1 MTIPKVHFWE
11 TQPSWN
17 NCKSDQPAGLF
28 GCFRT
33 YGRASRQL
41 RVATNFV
48 PFNPDIIPRFD
59 EWVLVARPFLHTYW
73 TCCVRMCVCCKIR
86 EVVFLPVH
94 TFHLHV
100 CELITS
106 AKEVMFL

>member
-1 MTIPKVHFWE
+1 MSLALKNLVV
-11 TQPSWN
+11 
-17 NCKSDQPAGLF
+17 GLCWQLADACD
-28 GCFRT
+28 CFRT

-73 TCCVRMCVCCKIR
+73 TCCVRINIIT
-86 EVVFLPVH
+86 LY
-94 TFHLHV
+94 FHLDLH
-100 CELITS
+100 LSKT
-106 AKEVMFL
+106 FLSTVHHTNFRIYSSILLV